1 MKLEV
6 WIATFVLGITFFIAG
21 IIYLGIR
28 GAKEKYFFKAGIFEY
43 IASVILYIPQ
53 AFYNDIP
60 KGKMP
65 AKIVETIFISLLR
78 IFTGNKY
85 ERVKIEGY
93 STFNNIY
100 ATLMIIVNLTL
111 IFFIGGIFAKFFS
124 GRFQQILLAL
134 RKRKDAYIFFGC
146 NEKTLAIASSV
157 GKEKANYIF
166 ANISKNTKLSYR
178 EKISEIGGIHVENS
192 VSQVFKKIYKKSTKI
207 EIFLFG
213 DSEEDNLLELETIC
227 AEIAK
232 HKIINVKVYV
242 ELLDTPWD
250 IYNDFLDKHN
260 TDNVRISFVRT
271 EANFAYNNLFNN
283 SIFKDAKEADGIRY
297 IKFLI
302 VGMNERNMEMFK
314 GILHLGQMPGYRL
327 DIMVL
332 DEGRMRNVLREQMP
346 EVLDLCDKEGDAI
359 YQIRYHEHIKM
370 ESDEMIQALYGFEDF
385 TFAFINMKD
394 DIQNLNVAMRL
405 NRMRMRKGDKGKYK
419 IQAVCENKNLYK
431 NRDEKSK
438 SNVQFIGSK
447 SEVYNYK
454 FITMPEVEE
463 ASKKIHDIRFKD
475 GLEVEEWNKSCN
487 KEYNRHS
494 EYARTL
500 SLKYKILDIDRQY
513 GNKVSAAKY
522 ADIENEE
529 KWRIYEHMRWNMYMR
544 TNGYIFA
551 DRDKVSDKE
560 GNIDRD
566 FRRRAKMHNCL
577 INYFELP
584 QVEKDKDG
592 IMLTKA
598 VVEILKNQ

>member
-43 IASVILYIPQ
+43 IASVILYAPQ

-65 AKIVETIFISLLR
+65 AKIIETIFISLLR
-78 IFTGNKY
+78 IFNGNKY
-85 ERVKIEGY
+85 ERAKIEGY

-100 ATLMIIVNLTL
+100 ATLMILVNLTL
-111 IFFIGGIFAKFFS
+111 ILFIGGIFAKFLS

-134 RKRKDAYIFFGC
+134 RRRKDAYIFFGC

-166 ANISKNTKLSYR
+166 TNISKNTKLSYK

-227 AEIAK
+227 AAIAK
-232 HKIINVKVYV
+232 HKITNVKVYV

-283 SIFKDAKEADGIRY
+283 SIFKDAKETDGIRD

-346 EVLDLCDKEGDAI
+346 EVLDLCNKEGDAI
-359 YQIRYHEHIKM
+359 YQIRYHENIKI
-370 ESDEMIQALYGFEDF
+370 ESDEIIQALYGFEDF

-405 NRMRMRKGDKGKYK
+405 NRMRMRKGDKGEYK

-447 SEVYNYK
+447 SEVYDYK

-475 GLEVEEWNKSCN
+475 GLEAEEWNKSCN

-513 GNKVSAAKY
+513 GNKVSVAKY

-577 INYFELP
+577 RNYFDLP

-592 IMLTKA
+592 IMLVKE
-598 VVEILKNQ
+598 VVEILKN